1 MGIEILNQ
9 PRMSNDFNNFNH
21 SIADNMH
28 QQFHS
33 SSISP
38 STGDS
43 RHPSSGSHQQLQPC
57 NIDSRQNDLIAAEL
71 RRMQHAREEENNALL
86 QLLGRQQQMV
96 ASTTAATPV
105 SSSHTS
111 TSSITNHAYH
121 NSMGNSASANGPFGS
136 TQMGNFMNNSALDMN
151 PLDHANFMSSSSMN
165 GGMNGSNLDSL
176 SGMAAMSSEAARQV
190 SNTSNSSSHFN
201 KQFSNPSA
209 SSAPVQF
216 DSQVSNFMAAAFMN
230 NTGANSG
237 NMDSL
242 GQMNEYLQQ
251 QKNQL
256 GGTSSLGLGSMSSN
270 AFGASSTAAAAAC
283 EDASSQ
289 ASSQEDP
296 GWEEQYKSLRAYHM
310 QNGHCKV
317 PARFKSNAKLGRW
330 VMTQRRQFTLLM
342 QGFPS
347 ALTAERIR
355 RLESLGFTWS
365 VRPEPV
371 TTWNKKFHELKAY
384 KATFGN
390 CMVPQRY
397 QANPQLGTWVHTQ
410 RRQYKLMEEG
420 KRSSMTKEKADALDA
435 IGFFWAAKNCT
446 STTPLDSFGA
456 QVHNSYEGSSSG
468 DGHSPGAKAA

>member
-9 PRMSNDFNNFNH
+9 PKMSNDFNNFNH

-96 ASTTAATPV
+96 ASTTAPTPV
-105 SSSHTS
+105 SSSHIS

-121 NSMGNSASANGPFGS
+121 NSMGTSASANGPFGS

-190 SNTSNSSSHFN
+190 SNTSNSSSRFN

-209 SSAPVQF
+209 SSAPDQF

-289 ASSQEDP
+289 ASSQEDFK
-296 GWEEQYKSLRAYHM
+296 KSL
-310 QNGHCKV
+310 
-317 PARFKSNAKLGRW
+317 
-330 VMTQRRQFTLLM
+330 
-342 QGFPS
+342 
-347 ALTAERIR
+347 
-355 RLESLGFTWS
+355 
-365 VRPEPV
+365 
-371 TTWNKKFHELKAY
+371 
-384 KATFGN
+384 
-390 CMVPQRY
+390 
-397 QANPQLGTWVHTQ
+397 
-410 RRQYKLMEEG
+410 
-420 KRSSMTKEKADALDA
+420 
-435 IGFFWAAKNCT
+435 
-446 STTPLDSFGA
+446 ST
-456 QVHNSYEGSSSG
+456 
-468 DGHSPGAKAA
+468 